1 MGHAL
6 AIALHS
12 VDLDDTLS
20 QEQQAITRLDPNVLY
35 AYSEIAPLRL
45 RCADILK
52 CYHEAPCNQTG
63 NYFISYREFCTL
75 FCIECSDEHE
85 FMMSQLFFNSVR
97 DRAVIYD
104 NRGRD
109 SKRNDRQNASFFLLM
124 LSLIVLSREDDF
136 ETKIESSFH
145 LFCLNHDEAA
155 LSVESLNL
163 FVLTLLQCISV
174 IVYGQSDMLDI
185 PLTEVVAEVKSIIV
199 NSKENETKGDNIS
212 CNTFCTFCKNN
223 CPANVER
230 ILKLSSELD
239 PEASRVLKL
248 NTDTNVNP
256 LRNLEQRFSSHPPKE
271 LERTEGGID

>member
-6 AIALHS
+6 AVALHS

-145 LFCLNHDEAA
+145 LFCLNHSEAA

-163 FVLTLLQCISV
+163 FVLTLIQCISV
-174 IVYGQSDMLDI
+174 IVYGQSDMLDV
-185 PLTEVVAEVKSIIV
+185 PLNEVVAEVKNIIM
-199 NSKENETKGDNIS
+199 NSKENEIKGDSIS

-230 ILKLSSELD
+230 ILKLSSEPD
-239 PEASRVLKL
+239 PETCRMLKL
-248 NTDTNVNP
+248 HTDTYLNP
-256 LRNLEQRFSSHPPKE
+256 LQNLEQRFSSHIPKK
-271 LERTEGGID
+271 

>member
-85 FMMSQLFFNSVR
+85 FMMSQLFYLISALQTV
-97 DRAVIYD
+97 RAVSRSIRNGSAPALVQPSSVAAMVATLVEQLCSYCAPTASVSEE
-104 NRGRD
+104 RLTAPVSVGR
-109 SKRNDRQNASFFLLM
+109 RR
-124 LSLIVLSREDDF
+124 
-136 ETKIESSFH
+136 
-145 LFCLNHDEAA
+145 
-155 LSVESLNL
+155 
-163 FVLTLLQCISV
+163 
-174 IVYGQSDMLDI
+174 
-185 PLTEVVAEVKSIIV
+185 
-199 NSKENETKGDNIS
+199 
-212 CNTFCTFCKNN
+212 CTC
-223 CPANVER
+223 
-230 ILKLSSELD
+230 
-239 PEASRVLKL
+239 
-248 NTDTNVNP
+248 
-256 LRNLEQRFSSHPPKE
+256 
-271 LERTEGGID
+271 